1 MLERRATCIND
12 AVVCLC
18 VCWHGALATED
29 TRRKGKQ
36 IGCTAKRP
44 VCIVL
49 LCLMQRWH
57 GICIS
62 TVRRRPIAALL
73 CDMATPGICGPASI
87 RALVQHKRDR
97 KSGTF
102 TQWNSAALLAKPQHG
117 SLIAEEQREGKKRG
131 DKNKVHIIRPEP
143 CIASSG
149 TTRSRPSQAPSRRS
163 IMETSGC
170 GNGHDG
176 YGTTR

>member
-1 MLERRATCIND
+1 MSMCVLAWSPCNRGYEEEGQANRLHGQETGMHCAAVFNAT
-12 AVVCLC
+12 
-18 VCWHGALATED
+18 LARNMHLD
-29 TRRKGKQ
+29 T
-36 IGCTAKRP
+36 
-44 VCIVL
+44 
-49 LCLMQRWH
+49 
-57 GICIS
+57 
-62 TVRRRPIAALL
+62 
-73 CDMATPGICGPASI
+73 
-87 RALVQHKRDR
+87 LVQHKRDR